1 MILLGLVRGLPP
13 PPPPPKKKI
22 AHFDWL
28 IYSVVM
34 VKREPCK
41 THIGHSGHVH
51 TNTDIFETAY
61 IFFYLDSCG
70 WDKP

>member
-1 MILLGLVRGLPP
+1 
-13 PPPPPKKKI
+13 
-22 AHFDWL
+22 
-28 IYSVVM
+28 M

-61 IFFYLDSCG
+61 IFFIWIHVDRISLNRFGEQFKNDTVTVTG
-70 WDKP
+70 FTGFALTEGGFE